1 MLVLNENQSF
11 MIQNR
16 GKRLITNEKEFVL
29 DKVKI
34 LDEDKFEKKTNK
46 LTTYLQERKDSKT
59 LTVIDTLLFRY

>member
-16 GKRLITNEKEFVL
+16 GKQLITNEKEFVL

>member
-1 MLVLNENQSF
+1 

-16 GKRLITNEKEFVL
+16 GKQLITNEKEFVL